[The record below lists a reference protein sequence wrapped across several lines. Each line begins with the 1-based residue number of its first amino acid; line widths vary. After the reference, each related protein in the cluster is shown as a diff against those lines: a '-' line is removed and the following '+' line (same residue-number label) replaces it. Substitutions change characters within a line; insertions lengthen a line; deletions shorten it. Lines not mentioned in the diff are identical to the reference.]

1 MTKLRAVL
9 VLTFSLWWGQ
19 ALLANPVVQ
28 PLVDALTLSQL
39 VDLPQ
44 VKVVDIR
51 AKEDYE
57 KGHIPHA
64 LSAPYALWRGPAN
77 NPGQLI
83 EKDTLQQRI
92 RQLGLSA
99 QDHVIVY
106 AEGDSQTDFGAAARV
121 YWTFKYAGLT
131 QLSVLN
137 GGYQQWQKQKLPIS
151 KDPVSAEPSDF
162 VVQIND
168 AIVISQQELLE
179 KIQQPDASSQWLD
192 ARPES
197 FFQGQTKAPTASVPG
212 TIAGAKSVPHQQ
224 WFNTD
229 SATLKPIEVIQKQV
243 QQSGLAQAQDT
254 VSFCNTG
261 HWAATN
267 WFVLSEIAQL
277 PNVKLYPASL
287 AEWTQSAQA
296 LPMEHT
302 PNRLG
307 QIRLKFQQ
315 LFNN

>member
-9 VLTFSLWWGQ
+9 VLTFSLWWGHGLF
-19 ALLANPVVQ
+19 AGPVVQ
-28 PLVDALTLSQL
+28 PVVDALTLSQL

-57 KGHIPHA
+57 KGHVPHA

-151 KDPVSAEPSDF
+151 KDPVTTEASDF

-179 KIQQPDASSQWLD
+179 KYSSQML
-192 ARPES
+192 R
-197 FFQGQTKAPTASVPG
+197 
-212 TIAGAKSVPHQQ
+212 H
-224 WFNTD
+224 
-229 SATLKPIEVIQKQV
+229 
-243 QQSGLAQAQDT
+243 SGLMRAQRAFFRGKPRRLPQ
-254 VSFCNTG
+254 VCLG
-261 HWAATN
+261 RLQ
-267 WFVLSEIAQL
+267 VLKACRINSGSI
-277 PNVKLYPASL
+277 PIVP
-287 AEWTQSAQA
+287 
-296 LPMEHT
+296 P
-302 PNRLG
+302 
-307 QIRLKFQQ
+307 
-315 LFNN
+315 